1 MTRLNQIVA
10 LELGVKQEAEKAREA
25 ARNKSSL
32 LPQMAGI
39 ARTYTPKDDDGD
51 SLPPESTRVQISVA
65 QIIGEL
71 GPSLERL
78 FDLVATKETA
88 NRSAVADVVVDGV
101 TLARDVPVTVLLF
114 LERQL
119 GELKGFVS
127 LLPVLEAAETWQE
140 DEPGIYRTPPRHT
153 VRTVKLPKA
162 FVKYEATKEHP
173 AQVDAYTEDKL
184 VGQWETVKFSGAI
197 DVRDKLAIL
206 DRIRKV
212 TAAVLQARE
221 HANSIEITD
230 VKLGEDVLGY
240 VFG

>member
-10 LELGVKQEAEKAREA
+10 LELSVKQEAEKVREQ
-25 ARNKSSL
+25 ARNKAAL

-39 ARTYTPKDDDGD
+39 ARTYSPKDDDGD
-51 SLPPESTRVQISVA
+51 RLPPESTRVQISVA
-65 QIIGEL
+65 QILEEL
-71 GPSLERL
+71 GPPVERL

-88 NRSAVADVVVDGV
+88 NRSAVADVVVDGT

-119 GELKGFVS
+119 AELRSVVQG
-127 LLPVLEAAETWQE
+127 LPVLDPAEMWIE
-140 DEPGIYRTPPRHT
+140 DEPGIYKTPPRNT

-162 FVKYEATKEHP
+162 FVRYEATKEHP
-173 AQVDAYTEDKL
+173 AQVDTYTEDNV
-184 VGQWETVKFSGAI
+184 VGQWETVKFSGAMEA
-197 DVRDKLAIL
+197 RDKLAIL

-221 HANSIEITD
+221 QANSVEVTD

-240 VFG
+240 LFG